1 MTSQNNNLT
10 GSDTNEFDQKA
21 REWDKNKMHFDRTV
35 AIADQLQK
43 SVTIKPGMSAMEF
56 GAGTGLLSFHLKN
69 LFSEI
74 LLVDT
79 SPEMLKIAE
88 EKMETDYR
96 LKFRT
101 LLLNL
106 EKEAYHGGPFDIIY
120 SQMVLH
126 HIRDTRDIL
135 QKFFHLL
142 KPGGILAIADLY
154 TEDGSFHDGDP
165 NVHKGFDP
173 ENLVSVLSSLGF
185 HNSRIDPCFVIKKV
199 GQDESIKEFPV
210 FLMTAFR

>member
-1 MTSQNNNLT
+1 MTSKNNDLT
-10 GSDTNEFDQKA
+10 GPDSNEFDQKA
-21 REWDKNKMHFDRTV
+21 REWDKNKMHVERTI
-35 AIADQLQK
+35 AIAEQLQK
-43 SVTIKPGMSAMEF
+43 SVTIKPGMHAMEF

-79 SPEMLKIAE
+79 SPEMLKMAE
-88 EKMETDYR
+88 EKMEADDR
-96 LKFRT
+96 VKFRT

-106 EKEAYHGGPFDIIY
+106 EKEDYHGGLFDIIY

-126 HIRDTRDIL
+126 HIGDTSAIL

-154 TEDGSFHDGDP
+154 TEDGAFHDGDP

-185 HNSRIDPCFVIKKV
+185 QNGKIDPCFVIKKV
-199 GQDESIKEFPV
+199 GPDESIKEFPV

>member
-1 MTSQNNNLT
+1 
-10 GSDTNEFDQKA
+10 
-21 REWDKNKMHFDRTV
+21 
-35 AIADQLQK
+35 
-43 SVTIKPGMSAMEF
+43 MEF

-79 SPEMLKIAE
+79 SPEMLKTAE
-88 EKMETDYR
+88 QKMETDDR

-106 EKEAYHGGPFDIIY
+106 ETEAYHGGPFDIIY

-126 HIRDTRDIL
+126 HIRDTRAIL
-135 QKFFHLL
+135 QKFYHLM

-154 TEDGSFHDGDP
+154 AEDGSFHDGDP

-173 ENLVSVLSSLGF
+173 ENLASVLSGLGF
-185 HNSRIDPCFVIKKV
+185 HNSRIDPCFVIKKA
-199 GQDESIKEFPV
+199 GPDDSIKEFPV